1 MPAMAMAVGITMYPT
16 IIMAMAM
23 VFVSNHHAPHHHCC
37 KAMAMVVV
45 ITMHPTTTIAIITSN
60 SMCTTTIFHFGT
72 VPRLLLGPDSL
83 YLQIWFCTWT
93 IEVALGSC
101 QF

>member
-1 MPAMAMAVGITMYPT
+1 MDNATQVVVNGFAIPPT
-16 IIMAMAM
+16 TIMAM
-23 VFVSNHHAPHHHCC
+23 
-37 KAMAMVVV
+37 AMAMVVV
-45 ITMHPTTTIAIITSN
+45 ITEHPTTTIAIITSN